1 MTTDNPARGALLV
14 TGAALMFA
22 SMGMLVR
29 FASAQLAYEQVVF
42 FRNLFGF
49 LVLVPIVLQQGTV
62 KTLRTERL
70 VLHVARSL
78 FGLAAMYCFFYAI
91 AHLPL
96 SDAVLLNFTAPL
108 FIPFIAIFWLREQV
122 TARVAVA
129 ILIGF
134 LGVLIILQ
142 PGSGVYSPAALVG
155 LASGAFAAVAMVS
168 LRGLSSTEPPLRVV
182 AWFAITGTL
191 VSILPVLFAW
201 QIPLW
206 KPVLVTAGAGMFA
219 TAGQYL
225 LSKGYGYAPAA
236 QIGPF
241 TYVSVVFAAV
251 YGWYFWQEVPSLW
264 SIAGAVLI
272 AIAGV
277 LAMRRQNSRAN
288 EVAEMEIP

>member
-49 LVLVPIVLQQGTV
+49 LVLVPIVLQQGAV

-70 VLHVARSL
+70 VLHVVRSL

-129 ILIGF
+129 MLIGF

-155 LASGAFAAVAMVS
+155 LASGA
-168 LRGLSSTEPPLRVV
+168 
-182 AWFAITGTL
+182 
-191 VSILPVLFAW
+191 
-201 QIPLW
+201 
-206 KPVLVTAGAGMFA
+206 
-219 TAGQYL
+219 
-225 LSKGYGYAPAA
+225 
-236 QIGPF
+236 
-241 TYVSVVFAAV
+241 FAAV

-277 LAMRRQNSRAN
+277 LAMRRQNSSAD